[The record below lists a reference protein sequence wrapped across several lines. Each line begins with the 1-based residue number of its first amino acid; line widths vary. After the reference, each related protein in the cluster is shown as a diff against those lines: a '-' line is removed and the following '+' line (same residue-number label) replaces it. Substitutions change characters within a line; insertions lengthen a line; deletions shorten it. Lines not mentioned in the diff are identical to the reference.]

1 MQARSG
7 SGGPCR
13 GGVWWGIGMP
23 NALIRPSGLHILC
36 LYTVTKPLFEA
47 LNQKRG
53 LIRANTQ
60 TLVFVSFSHSSSFTT
75 QPNIRVR
82 GTKILGGGTSEGR
95 ASGGLEATTLSGA
108 AVTAQE
114 TIHAPS
120 GRLLGGFVSLALYL
134 PLTVLF
140 CQHPCRALLL
150 IFKAE
155 TTLSKSSISTSSQ
168 GMWFWE

>member
-1 MQARSG
+1 
-7 SGGPCR
+7 
-13 GGVWWGIGMP
+13 MP
-23 NALIRPSGLHILC
+23 NRASSERECGGLSGWHLVGHRYSERSDSPIRAT
-36 LYTVTKPLFEA
+36 LYAVTEA
-47 LNQKRG
+47 LNQKRS
-53 LIRANTQ
+53 LIRANIQ

-75 QPNIRVR
+75 QPNIRAR
-82 GTKILGGGTSEGR
+82 GTKKLRGGTSEGR
-95 ASGGLEATTLSGA
+95 ASGGLEAITLSGA

-114 TIHAPS
+114 TIRLTPF
-120 GRLLGGFVSLALYL
+120 GRLSGGFVSLALYL

-155 TTLSKSSISTSSQ
+155 ITLSKSSISTSSR

>member
-1 MQARSG
+1 M
-7 SGGPCR
+7 
-13 GGVWWGIGMP
+13 
-23 NALIRPSGLHILC
+23 LC
-36 LYTVTKPLFEA
+36 LYVVTEPLFEA
-47 LNQKRG
+47 LNQQRG
-53 LIRANTQ
+53 PIRANMQ
-60 TLVFVSFSHSSSFTT
+60 TLVFVYFSNSSSFTT
-75 QPNIRVR
+75 QPNIRAR
-82 GTKILGGGTSEGR
+82 GTKKLRGGTSERR
-95 ASGGLEATTLSGA
+95 ASGGLEAVTLSGA

-114 TIHAPS
+114 TIHALF

-155 TTLSKSSISTSSQ
+155 TTLSKSSISTSSR

>member
-1 MQARSG
+1 MGGPVGVS
-7 SGGPCR
+7 SGGT
-13 GGVWWGIGMP
+13 GGIGMP
-23 NALIRPSGLHILC
+23 NALIRPSGLHM
-36 LYTVTKPLFEA
+36 LYLYAATEPLLGA
-47 LNQKRG
+47 VNQKRS
-53 LIRANTQ
+53 LIRA

-75 QPNIRVR
+75 QPNIRAR
-82 GTKILGGGTSEGR
+82 GTKKLGGGTSEGR
-95 ASGGLEATTLSGA
+95 ASGGLEAITLSGA

-114 TIHAPS
+114 TIHAPF

-155 TTLSKSSISTSSQ
+155 ITLSKSSISTSSR